1 MVAVRSA
8 VVEAAMPVPFL
19 EPSKG
24 LAAQLSAVAA
34 KRREAM
40 TAETFRTWSTFA
52 AAVFVST
59 LLLSA
64 ATSAPL
70 V

>member
-1 MVAVRSA
+1 
-8 VVEAAMPVPFL
+8 
-19 EPSKG
+19 
-24 LAAQLSAVAA
+24 
-34 KRREAM
+34 M

-64 ATSAPL
+64 ATSAQL

>member
-1 MVAVRSA
+1 
-8 VVEAAMPVPFL
+8 
-19 EPSKG
+19 
-24 LAAQLSAVAA
+24 
-34 KRREAM
+34 M
-40 TAETFRTWSTFA
+40 TAETFRTWSTFV

-64 ATSAPL
+64 VTTAPL